1 MPLLPINPTQWLGLC
16 AFAVAA
22 AACVRAARRCGR
34 PWTGLAWWQAA
45 CAAEVV
51 IDLRQRVH
59 GGVDAW
65 LAAHGAYATRLPLQ
79 VGLLA
84 LALSGMAGGVWWA
97 AAGARRDGPAQS
109 LSQSLSLFLA
119 LTLAR
124 AASTA
129 AVMLF
134 VVESISL
141 HAIDALMFTP
151 IGPVLAVGW
160 MWTAAAVVI
169 IAAALSASS
178 VQRPSSPPSGR
189 APRR

>member
-1 MPLLPINPTQWLGLC
+1 MLTINPTQWLGLC
-16 AFAVAA
+16 AFALAA
-22 AACVRAARRCGR
+22 AACVRAATRCGR

-59 GGVDAW
+59 GGMDAW

-79 VGLLA
+79 VGLLSLA
-84 LALSGMAGGVWWA
+84 LAGMAGGVWWA
-97 AAGARRDGPAQS
+97 AAGMRRDGPAAS
-109 LSQSLSLFLA
+109 
-119 LTLAR
+119 LAR
-124 AASTA
+124 TASLA

-141 HAIDALMFTP
+141 HAIDALMFAP
-151 IGPVLAVGW
+151 LGPVLAIGW
-160 MWTAAAVVI
+160 MWAAAAALV
-169 IAAALSASS
+169 IAAALTASPAR
-178 VQRPSSPPSGR
+178 RPSSPPSGR